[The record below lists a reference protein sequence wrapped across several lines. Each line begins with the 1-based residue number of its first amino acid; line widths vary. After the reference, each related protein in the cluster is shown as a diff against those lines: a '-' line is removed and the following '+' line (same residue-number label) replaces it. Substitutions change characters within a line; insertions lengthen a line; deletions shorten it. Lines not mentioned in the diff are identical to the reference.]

1 MNVAKATPVS
11 PALEQD
17 IINVALLPINDVD
30 LERLE
35 LEGEIKFSRLKIAP
49 SHTYLPLVSRIVSE
63 VVSYDMI
70 VTERS

>member
-1 MNVAKATPVS
+1 MKVAKATPVS

-17 IINVALLPINDVD
+17 IINVALLPINDDD

-35 LEGEIKFSRLKIAP
+35 LEGEIKVSRLKIAT

-63 VVSYDMI
+63 VVSYDI
-70 VTERS
+70 VVTERS